1 MGSEAPLSGVALLTT
16 AVQRASVPGV
26 EVTKKPQ
33 IVKTLVVMEPDSSP
47 QMEEPAASPLWASSL
62 LRL

>member
-1 MGSEAPLSGVALLTT
+1 MGSEAPLSGVALLAT
-16 AVQRASVPGV
+16 AAQRASVPGV

-47 QMEEPAASPLWASSL
+47 QTEEPAASPL
-62 LRL
+62 